1 MERNR
6 LQRFTEQEKEFAEMN
21 HNLVYAFLHTYKYN
35 IEDYYCVIIFG
46 FLKAVQVYHRNEEL
60 RNKYD
65 FQYIAWQH
73 MKSEIGNYFKTEN
86 AKKRKPEHG
95 TVSLDIGYSETEA
108 LHNCIC
114 GNSAEDEV
122 MEKELLNMLLDNLSD
137 TQRKI
142 VYMKI
147 DGYSN
152 KEMIVF
158 LEIPS
163 STFYKEMERIKAVVE
178 KVLND

>member
-6 LQRFTEQEKEFAEMN
+6 LQFFTEQEKIFAEKN
-21 HNLVYAFLHTYKYN
+21 HNLIYAFLHTYKYSVSEYYN
-35 IEDYYCVIIFG
+35 IVVFG
-46 FLKAVQVYHRNEEL
+46 FLKAVQAYHRNEDKH
-60 RNKYD
+60 NKYD
-65 FQYIAWQH
+65 FQYFAWQH
-73 MKSEIGNYFKTEN
+73 MKSEIGNYLKMEN
-86 AKKRKPEHG
+86 AKKRKPEYG
-95 TVSLDIGYSETEA
+95 TVSLDAEYSETEA
-108 LHNCIC
+108 LHNCIG
-114 GNSAEDEV
+114 GNSAEDEA
-122 MEKELLNMLLDNLSD
+122 MEKELLNLILDNLSD

-142 VYMKI
+142 VCMKV

-163 STFYKEMERIKAVVE
+163 STFYKEMERIKSVVE